1 MKQIITK
8 DNSVTYFNEEVSDYY
23 HSQSGAREE
32 AFEKHVKALKVKS
45 GSVVFDMFFG
55 LGYNSA
61 AAIDT
66 VKGPLTIYC
75 FENDKEILSKILEM
89 DAEFKS
95 WSIIKNFVKGFLED
109 DVKVYS
115 CDDVKMIM
123 LFGDARE
130 KIKSVNIK
138 ADFIFFDPF
147 SPLKVPKLW
156 DVDFL
161 RDIRSKMNS
170 GAKLSTY
177 SCAKIVKNNF
187 LRAGFLLKDGPIV
200 GRQSPSTIAINSD

>member
-1 MKQIITK
+1 MKEVITK
-8 DNSVTYFNEEVSDYY
+8 DGSVTYFNDNANDYY

-66 VKGPLTIYC
+66 VKGSLTIYC
-75 FENDKEILSKILEM
+75 FENDKEILSKILEI
-89 DAEFKS
+89 DAEFES
-95 WSIIKNFVKGFLED
+95 WSIIQEFIRGFID
-109 DVKVYS
+109 NDVKVYS
-115 CDDVKMIM
+115 KDGLKMIM

-138 ADFIFFDPF
+138 ADFVFFDPF
-147 SPLKVPKLW
+147 SPAKVPKLW

-161 RDIRSKMNS
+161 KDIRLKMNP

-177 SCAKIVKNNF
+177 SCAKTVRGNF
-187 LRAGFLLKDGPIV
+187 NLAGFNVEDGPVI
-200 GRQSPSTIAINSD
+200 GRRSPSTICVNS

>member
-1 MKQIITK
+1 MKEVITK
-8 DNSVTYFNEEVSDYY
+8 DGSITYYNDNALDYY

-32 AFEKHVKALKVKS
+32 AFEKHVKALKVNS
-45 GSVVFDMFFG
+45 NSVVFDIFFG

-89 DAEFKS
+89 DADFES

-109 DVKVYS
+109 DIKVYS
-115 CDDVKMIM
+115 CDGVKLIM

-130 KIKSVNIK
+130 KIQSVNIK

-161 RDIRSKMNS
+161 KDIRSKMNS
-170 GAKLSTY
+170 KAKLSTY
-177 SCAKIVKNNF
+177 SCAKIVKGNF
-187 LRAGFLLKDGPIV
+187 LKAGFNLEDGPIV
-200 GRQSPSTIAINSD
+200 GRDAPSTIAINP